1 MIVSATSRR
10 LLVIAACL
18 TVIVSLGVAS
28 CRASSATAPCS
39 TTNLSLGFGDRVS
52 AMTGEDG
59 VIYTLTN
66 KGKFACKLYG
76 YPGISLYDHKGQLLP
91 FRYTRSKSQ
100 YMNRSATTTVTLRPG
115 NRAYF
120 LVAKYRCDVGIARE
134 SATIRVYPPN
144 SRQQLIGRAS
154 PSPSVGGF
162 SYCKGGTKDPG
173 QIVDV
178 SPVRAS
184 PHFSS

>member
-10 LLVIAACL
+10 FLVIAACL
-18 TVIVSLGVAS
+18 SVIVSLGVAS
-28 CRASSATAPCS
+28 DQASSETAACS
-39 TTNLSLGFGDRVS
+39 TANLSLGFGERVS
-52 AMTGEDG
+52 SMTGEDG

-100 YMNRSATTTVTLRPG
+100 YMTHSAPTTVRLRRG

-120 LVAKYRCDVGIARE
+120 LVAKYRCDIGIARE

-162 SYCKGGTKDPG
+162 SYCKGGAKDPG
-173 QIVDV
+173 QIIDV
-178 SPVRAS
+178 SPVRAD
-184 PHFSS
+184 PYFSS

>member
-10 LLVIAACL
+10 LPIIAACL
-18 TVIVSLGVAS
+18 TVFVSSGVAS
-28 CRASSATAPCS
+28 GQASSATAPC
-39 TTNLSLGFGDRVS
+39 TTANLSLGLGERVS
-52 AMTGEDG
+52 AMTGEHG

-66 KGKFACKLYG
+66 EGKFACRLHG
-76 YPGISLYDHKGQLLP
+76 YPGISLYDHKAQLLL

-100 YMNRSATTTVTLRPG
+100 YMTRSAPTTVTLRPG

-120 LVAKYRCDVGIARE
+120 LVAKYRCDIGIARD

-154 PSPSVGGF
+154 PSPSGGGF
-162 SYCKGGTKDPG
+162 SYCKGGAKDPG

-178 SPVRAS
+178 SAVRAS